1 MHIEQK
7 IGVSGEFR
15 IVVRRADGSVKEDTG
30 FQENLLLANY
40 FEALFTGKY
49 SVGAGKVSAS
59 SMSSCFVGDGSSLP
73 DKAQTKLD
81 SVVALATNTTT
92 GRLEVTEDGA
102 PEGYVRTSET
112 RVYIFEGIKNKNIAE
127 VGLGA
132 YKSHWGRPDFD
143 YALHTRAL
151 IKDLGGSP
159 TTITVLE
166 GEVLEVHYRLNTFV
180 KKEHKTGTFTLKTIV
195 GSQET
200 DEEYKYRLVPLI
212 AASGDH
218 SSFNCAFGGV
228 EAKASLTA
236 VGESSDFDI
245 NSAEAQAISWEG
257 AGNSVF
263 TGGLSDANIIDD
275 PDRHNRNN
283 ILAVELT
290 NTHDADS
297 ATMTYSLEVGSG
309 LLNNVRN
316 ADNKNIGIRAIK
328 MAYTGTGHSNYYG
341 QGGKNCSLFLVAKSD
356 NGDPIP
362 KTRLN
367 KLKFTYSQT
376 YTRME

>member
-15 IVVRRADGSVKEDTG
+15 IVVRRADDSVKEDTG

-49 SVGAGKVSAS
+49 SVGAEKKNAS
-59 SMSSCFVGDGSSLP
+59 PMSHCFVGDGSSLP

-81 SVVALATNTTT
+81 SVVALAGNTAQ
-92 GRLEVTEDGA
+92 GRLEATEDGA

-132 YKSHWGRPDFD
+132 YKGYWGESSFD

-166 GEVLEVHYRLNTFV
+166 GEVLEVHYRLNTFI

-218 SSFNCAFGGV
+218 SSFNCSFGGV
-228 EAKASLTA
+228 ETKASLTA
-236 VGESSDFDI
+236 VGESSAFDI
-245 NSAEAQAISWEG
+245 NSAEAQALSWEG
-257 AGNSVF
+257 DGNGVF
-263 TGGLSDANIIDD
+263 TGGWADINIVDD
-275 PDRHNRNN
+275 PDRHGRNN

-290 NTHDADS
+290 NTHGTDS
-297 ATMTYSLEVGSG
+297 ATMTYSLEVGSE

-316 ADNKNIGIRAIK
+316 TDNKNIGVRAVK
-328 MAYTGTGHSNYYG
+328 MAYTGTGSNNYYT